1 MTSEEVVEYLGTAEN
16 ESLMLLEPRSTYDA
30 CLVGVG
36 YRYCDGPLA
45 VYDIA
50 KVMAVLIAGGMDE
63 EAAQEWIN
71 TNMIGSWMGN
81 GTPLFIEL

>member
-1 MTSEEVVEYLGTAEN
+1 
-16 ESLMLLEPRSTYDA
+16 
-30 CLVGVG
+30 
-36 YRYCDGPLA
+36 

-63 EAAQEWIN
+63 EAAKESIN